1 MAQFVVLVLVAIVV
15 PIVLASLI
23 GVGMTI
29 ARWRPAARKV
39 EAAPAPRGTQP
50 LSLRRQ

>member
-23 GVGMTI
+23 GVGMSL
-29 ARWRPAARKV
+29 ARWRPAPRKS
-39 EAAPAPRGTQP
+39 EAPRAPRGTQP
-50 LSLRRQ
+50 LSLR